1 MSDTPTSG
9 EFAEQFGEKPVMRSE
24 VDATRIGQL
33 EKELADTKR
42 ELEMVREGVGSA
54 WSQGTLVMR
63 NDVGPLYGVQLLE
76 TLPISGGFLQQMPT
90 RGDLDAV
97 RKFPRVQA
105 GYEVLLAHYLKLR
118 SKSEQPTAEPR
129 YTLAEAI
136 DKIVDGL
143 RLEWRVVTSEYSY
156 SECVIGASMYRL
168 QFDGQGWF
176 YAINKRR
183 YTRCATYEDGQ
194 NYCLADYKTRFRA
207 EIERAVKS

>member
-136 DKIVDGL
+136 DKILDGL
-143 RLEWRVVTSEYSY
+143 RLEWEEDAFYGKCSIDYRIYKNSYGHWYS
-156 SECVIGASMYRL
+156 SR
-168 QFDGQGWF
+168 QFGPRPCDSIDHGKQL
-176 YAINKRR
+176 
-183 YTRCATYEDGQ
+183 
-194 NYCLADYKTRFRA
+194 CLADYKNRFRA